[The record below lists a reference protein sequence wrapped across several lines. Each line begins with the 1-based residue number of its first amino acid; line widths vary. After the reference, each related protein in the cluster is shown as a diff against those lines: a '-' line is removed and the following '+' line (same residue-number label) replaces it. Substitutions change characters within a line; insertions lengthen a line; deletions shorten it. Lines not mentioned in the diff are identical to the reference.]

1 MKFLTYKS
9 GGDLRVGALDDT
21 HGVLDLAKAAKTLLN
36 KDLPA
41 TLRGIVEGGDAAL
54 ATAREALKAAQGKPD
69 GLFTKL
75 ADVKIA
81 TPLPDAR
88 KNVFCV
94 GRNYKAHIE
103 EMAASFGRPVDYPK
117 NPEFFS
123 KPPTTIV
130 GHEDGVER
138 HADYTDKLDYEV
150 ELAVVVGKKGRN
162 IKEADFEDYVFGYT
176 VVNDITARDAQRAH
190 GQFFKGKSFDTFCPI
205 GPIVVT
211 KDEFGTP
218 DGKRLTLKVNG
229 KIRQDSNTS
238 DLYFGVPKI
247 IESLSGAL
255 TIEPGDII
263 ATGTPSGVAAGMKEP
278 AWLNKGDVVE
288 AEVAGIGVLR
298 NTIV

>member
-9 GGDLRVGALDDT
+9 GDGLKLGALDDAL
-21 HGVLDLAKAAKTLLN
+21 GVCDLVAAARTLLG
-36 KDLPA
+36 KSLPD
-41 TLRGIVEGGDAAL
+41 TLRGLIESGDSAL
-54 ATAREALKAAQGKPD
+54 ATAREAFAAAQAKPA
-69 GLFTKL
+69 GLFTPL
-75 ADVKIA
+75 AGVKIA
-81 TPLPDAR
+81 TPLPGAR

-94 GRNYKAHIE
+94 GRNYKLHIE
-103 EMAASFGRPVDYPK
+103 EMAAAFGRTPDYPK

-138 HADYTDKLDYEV
+138 HEGYTDKLDYEV
-150 ELAVVVGKKGRN
+150 ELAVVIGKKGRN

-205 GPIVVT
+205 GPVVVT
-211 KDEFGTP
+211 KDEFGSP
-218 DGKRLTLKVNG
+218 SGHRLALRVNG
-229 KIRQDSNTS
+229 KTRQDSNTS

-255 TIEPGDII
+255 TLEPGDII

-278 AWLNKGDVVE
+278 AWLQKGDVVE
-288 AEVAGIGVLR
+288 AEVEGVGVLR

>member
-1 MKFLTYKS
+1 MKFLTYKT
-9 GGDLRVGALDDT
+9 GADLHVGALDESK
-21 HGVLDLAKAAKTLLN
+21 GVLDLVKAAKTLLG
-36 KDLPA
+36 KDIPA
-41 TLRGIVEGGDAAL
+41 SLRGIIEAGDSAL
-54 ATAREALKAAQGKPD
+54 ATAREALAAAQAKPE
-69 GLFTKL
+69 GLFTPL
-75 ADVKIA
+75 ASVTFA
-81 TPLPDAR
+81 TPLPGAR

-103 EMAASFGRPVDYPK
+103 EMAASMGRTADFPK

-162 IKEADFEDYVFGYT
+162 IKEANFEDYIFGYT

-205 GPIVVT
+205 GPFVVT
-211 KDEFGTP
+211 KDEFGQP
-218 DGKRLTLKVNG
+218 GGHKLTLTVNG
-229 KIRQDSNTS
+229 KVRQDSNTS

-247 IESLSGAL
+247 MEALSGAL
-255 TIEPGDII
+255 TLEPGDII

-278 AWLNKGDVVE
+278 GWLQTGDVVE
-288 AEVAGIGVLR
+288 AYVEGVGVLR
-298 NTIV
+298 NKIV